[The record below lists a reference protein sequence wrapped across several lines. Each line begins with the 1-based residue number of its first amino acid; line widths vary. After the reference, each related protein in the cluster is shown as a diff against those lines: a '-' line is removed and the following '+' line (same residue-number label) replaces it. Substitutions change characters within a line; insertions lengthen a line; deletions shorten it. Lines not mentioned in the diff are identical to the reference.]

1 VTRGQTFAAVIRQR
15 RRQLD
20 LTQQEVARKVG
31 TSIGYITL
39 LESGQ
44 RHPSEKVVTKLAAV
58 LGLDQRELF
67 FRANPSTEFLI
78 SQPEN
83 SGNLPVWDAFCR
95 DEALHKLYDI
105 SEQEM
110 RALSQVALMGE
121 VRSPRDFVFI
131 LNTIRHAL
139 SK

>member
-1 VTRGQTFAAVIRQR
+1 MTGGQNFATLIRKR

-20 LTQQEVARKVG
+20 LTQEEVARRIG

-39 LESGQ
+39 LESGR
-44 RHPSEKVVTKLAAV
+44 RHPSENVISRLAKV

-67 FRANPSTEFLI
+67 FCANPSTERLV
-78 SQPEN
+78 SQELK
-83 SGNLPVWDAFCR
+83 SSQRSVWDEFCKDAR
-95 DEALHKLYDI
+95 LRKIHDI
-105 SEQEM
+105 TDQEM
-110 RALSQVALMGE
+110 GALSQVALMGE

-139 SK
+139 GK

>member
-1 VTRGQTFAAVIRQR
+1 VTAGQNFATLIRRQ

-20 LTQQEVARKVG
+20 LTQEEVARRIG

-39 LESGQ
+39 LESGR
-44 RHPSEKVVTKLAAV
+44 RHPSEKVISKLAGV

-67 FRANPSTEFLI
+67 FCANPSTERLV
-78 SQPEN
+78 SPEPK
-83 SGNLPVWDAFCR
+83 SGGRSVWEEFRKDAR
-95 DEALHKLYDI
+95 LRRAYEITDP
-105 SEQEM
+105 EM